1 MAKANGTIAKD
12 IALYFLNM
20 TTDRYTPSMVA
31 KTVKQAKQLLEA
43 GYTKEEI
50 ISVIDY
56 IVTKTNVKMYSLGY
70 VNCCINKV
78 LDKINEEEKAKQIQE
93 IIEQAKKE
101 QATAFDRGDIDNGS
115 TRRNREKVNRLNVQ
129 SRVGKKFDFDML
141 KR

>member
-1 MAKANGTIAKD
+1 MVKANGTIAKD
-12 IALYFLNM
+12 IALYFLDI
-20 TTDRYTPSMVA
+20 TTDRYTPSIVA
-31 KTVKQAKQLLEA
+31 KTVRQAKQLLEA

-56 IVTKTNVKMYSLGY
+56 ITTRTNVKMYSLGY
-70 VNCCINKV
+70 VNYCINEV

-101 QATAFDRGDIDNGS
+101 QATVFDRGDIDNDS

-129 SRVGKKFDFDML
+129 SRVRKKFDFDMFE
-141 KR
+141 R